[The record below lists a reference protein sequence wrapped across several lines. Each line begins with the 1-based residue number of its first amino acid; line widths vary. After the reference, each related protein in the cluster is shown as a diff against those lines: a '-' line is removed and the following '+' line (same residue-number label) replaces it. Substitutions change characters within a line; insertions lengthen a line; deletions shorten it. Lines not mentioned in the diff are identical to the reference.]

1 MAEAGIASRRRAEE
15 IISQGRVKVNG
26 KVICKQGFK
35 VSTDDRIEVDGR
47 PIKRE
52 KRVYLLLYKPVG
64 FITTVDDP
72 QGRKTVLDLI
82 KGITGRIYPVG
93 RLDYNTSGLLLMTND
108 GELTFKLTHPSFLI
122 DKTYQVMVKGYP
134 KRSDFQKLEKGIYLE
149 DGLTAPARVS
159 KIVRL
164 KDKTV
169 FNLSIHE
176 GRNRQVRRMCQS
188 FGFPVEKLQRIRY
201 AFLDLDG
208 LQEGEYRFLTSAEV
222 NKLKKNLPSG

>member
-15 IISQGRVKVNG
+15 MISQGRVKVNG
-26 KVICKQGFK
+26 QVISKQGSK
-35 VSTDDRIEVDGR
+35 VSADDRIEVDGKV
-47 PIKRE
+47 IKRE
-52 KRVYLLLYKPVG
+52 KKVYLLLYKPVG

-72 QGRKTVLDLI
+72 QGRKTVFELI
-82 KGITGRIYPVG
+82 KGITARIYPVG

-108 GELTFKLTHPSFLI
+108 GKLTFQLTHPSFLI
-122 DKTYQVMVKGYP
+122 DKTYQVLVKGHP
-134 KRSDFQKLEKGIYLE
+134 KQSDFRQLENGIYLE
-149 DGLTAPARVS
+149 DGLTAPAKVS

-164 KDKTV
+164 KANTL
-169 FNLSIHE
+169 FNLAIHE

-188 FGFPVEKLQRIRY
+188 IGFPVEKLQRIKY

-208 LQEGEYRFLTSAEV
+208 LQEGEYRFLSPAEV